1 MTKMEGFLG
10 KVRHWIKPWM
20 AGSEPMEIRRGILE
34 DVGTRIVAVGGGK
47 RVFPFNRVTV
57 HLRADD
63 PEERVALEAV
73 VSEGWDLA
81 RDIPERLSELDARA
95 PSDLEVTARIEEG
108 ADAESEFGER
118 RFRVTYERA
127 ESVAAP
133 TPETTAAP
141 AGAVRPTLEL
151 TVLQGTATQKVFSS
165 TADRVYIGR
174 LREVLDPEGRVKR
187 RNDVAFLDE
196 GEINQTVSRE
206 HARILWDG
214 ETRSFWLR
222 AEQKGT
228 RVFRDSRTIE
238 VSPQDRR
245 GVRLQPGDE
254 VYVGRA
260 CLKVGVRAEG

>member
-20 AGSEPMEIRRGILE
+20 AGAEPMEIRRAILE
-34 DVGTRIVAVGGGK
+34 DVGSRIVAVGGGK

-63 PEERVALEAV
+63 SEERAAMEAV
-73 VSEGWDLA
+73 VREGWDLE
-81 RDIPERLSELDARA
+81 RDIPERLRELDARV
-95 PSDLEVTARIEEG
+95 PPDLEVLARIEEG
-108 ADAESEFGER
+108 SPANTEFGDR
-118 RFRVTYERA
+118 RFRVTYERT
-127 ESVAAP
+127 ESAGATV
-133 TPETTAAP
+133 TEVGSP
-141 AGAVRPTLEL
+141 AGAARPTLEL
-151 TVLQGTATQKVFSS
+151 TVVQGTATQRVYTS

-206 HARILWDG
+206 HARILWDQ
-214 ETRSFWLR
+214 EARSFWLR

-228 RVFRDSRTIE
+228 RVFRDGRTLE

-260 CLKVGVRAEG
+260 SLKVGVRAEG